1 MRNQSCPGA
10 RLRYG
15 DRKRIRAIVL
25 LADYEPGSSN
35 MTDNEDAEPQSSTT
49 PYLCN
54 LISAL
59 SVGCIGVAFGTF
71 VDSQW
76 RTLILETGIIGAF
89 AALGL
94 SKAERYRRA
103 TVTER
108 KRQANKAAAELRLNS
123 AVVALVPIDQSSNA
137 VGNILFD
144 RTMADRPV
152 LAITTLDPHNKG
164 QTISAHLKDVST
176 WALGFIHQDE
186 LPRGPAAVTF
196 VINDEPIS
204 LEVNICWSRTFSKK
218 LLESG
223 GYLTGAGLTQ
233 QAIDSI
239 CKRQTVVESTDE
251 LAAVL

>member
-176 WALGFIHQDE
+176 WCLGLFIRMNC
-186 LPRGPAAVTF
+186 RGDRQLSPSSLMTSRFPSKSISAGRGHFQRSCSKAVATSP
-196 VINDEPIS
+196 VP
-204 LEVNICWSRTFSKK
+204 
-218 LLESG
+218 G
-223 GYLTGAGLTQ
+223 
-233 QAIDSI
+233 
-239 CKRQTVVESTDE
+239 
-251 LAAVL
+251 